1 MEKEHA
7 IDILTPSENT
17 WTALQ
22 GRKSEGIKIH
32 PSLMISSKYLV
43 RVAMTSSQ
51 KHLHCSV
58 LQQYGLF
65 VLVNPLCSVPAA
77 HGIIGTISM
86 HLFMLIY
93 SMFLLE
99 CPYLA
104 QPSESNSFVTN
115 PIKLSL
121 SRTIFFFCL
130 LPKFPLGTQ
139 LTPKNVTLVYS

>member
-1 MEKEHA
+1 MGCSVGQVIWGYE
-7 IDILTPSENT
+7 DS
-17 WTALQ
+17 
-22 GRKSEGIKIH
+22 
-32 PSLMISSKYLV
+32 SLPDDFFKLPCPCCD
-43 RVAMTSSQ
+43 ASSQ

-58 LQQYGLF
+58 LQQCGLF
-65 VLVNPLCSVPAA
+65 VSVNTLCSVPAA

-86 HLFMLIY
+86 HLFMLIC

-121 SRTIFFFCL
+121 SRTTFSFYL
-130 LPKFPLGTQ
+130 LLRSPLYTQ
-139 LTPKNVTLVYS
+139 LTPRNVTLIYS